1 MTLKYFKR
9 EEFDSP
15 DKPGSGEMMDDD
27 FLERLDIA
35 RDIYGYPMIVT
46 SGFRTVEHQR
56 NLAQRGYKTS
66 KNML

>member
-27 FLERLDIA
+27 FWN
-35 RDIYGYPMIVT
+35 V
-46 SGFRTVEHQR
+46 
-56 NLAQRGYKTS
+56 
-66 KNML
+66 